1 MYFPRLIILAIA
13 LSFLISASLDA
24 QTDRNYFYLHG
35 QLGAV
40 SYHGDLSEVN
50 EDLAMFDFGFSA
62 GIGYVISPVFSLRS
76 EYRIGEYPRTD
87 RPNAAQYLKRH
98 NTGLYAVFNLL
109 PNSSVSPYLIGGAS
123 MTFFGTYDK
132 GVQERDGST
141 YFGPAFGPVFGGGLN
156 FRLSDRFSFF
166 AETKWDIVT
175 DDEAMDELSGD
186 TGFDVMGYISGGL
199 RMNLRPSIR
208 PVRGLFF
215 TGSEDVHVG
224 DEIEFSAMVGERVS
238 EPVRYSWTF
247 GDGRSGEGK
256 NVSHVYMNPG
266 AYEVTV
272 IASNPVSS
280 QSQSMRVNV
289 SRRIV
294 PASIAAVSASTT
306 NPDVGETVRFSV
318 ELTGTEPV
326 AVAWDLGDGTTSN
339 QKAVQHAYQTEGEYD
354 VVVRVDNVAVAGERG
369 TDTRR
374 MTITVASPEPVAPVL
389 PALASL
395 PFEFNSSYFGDA
407 EREVLMQNVRIIRD
421 NPDLCVHIKGYTDGA
436 GTDEYNLWLSD
447 RRAQRVK
454 DFYLENGI
462 AERRIHAEGLGIA
475 PEPCPDGRAACR
487 ENRRVD
493 SEVVECR

>member
-1 MYFPRLIILAIA
+1 MNHKPFFLGIA
-13 LSFLISASLDA
+13 LALLLTGVVSQADGQMYPA
-24 QTDRNYFYLHG
+24 RNHFYL
-35 QLGAV
+35 QGAFGGTMYSGDLTDINSGEPSV
-40 SYHGDLSEVN
+40 SYGVLGG
-50 EDLAMFDFGFSA
+50 L
-62 GIGYVISPVFSLRS
+62 GYVVSPRVWLGLD
-76 EYRIGEYPRTD
+76 YRIADYPRTL
-87 RPNAAQYLKRH
+87 RPITGDYTRRH
-98 NTGLYAVFNLL
+98 TANLYFMFSLL
-109 PNSSVSPYLIGGAS
+109 PDKKVNPYLLAGGG
-123 MTFFGTYDK
+123 MTMWGNYD
-132 GVQERDGST
+132 RDPE
-141 YFGPAFGPVFGGGLN
+141 FQPAYGPVAGLGLN
-156 FRLSDRFSFF
+156 IYVSDRFSFF
-166 AETKWDIVT
+166 LEGRWDFIL
-175 DDEAMDELSGD
+175 DDEAIDGIEGD
-186 TGFDVMGYISGGL
+186 TGLDGLGFIGAGL
-199 RMNLRPSIR
+199 RFKLRPSIR

-215 TGSEDVHVG
+215 SGPEDVHVG

-247 GDGRSGEGK
+247 GDGRSGDGK
-256 NVSHVYMNPG
+256 NVLHVFMNPG
-266 AYEVTV
+266 TYEVTV

-280 QSQSMRVNV
+280 QSRSMRVNV

-294 PASIAAVSASTT
+294 PASIAAVSASKT
-306 NPDVGETVRFSV
+306 NPDVGETVRFNV

-339 QKAVQHAYQTEGEYD
+339 QKVVQHAYREEGEYD

-407 EREVLMQNVRIIRD
+407 EQEVLMQNVRILRD

-436 GTDEYNLWLSD
+436 GTDDYNLWLSD

-462 AERRIHAEGLGIA
+462 AERRIHAEGLGVA
-475 PEPCPDGRAACR
+475 PEPCPEGRTACR

-493 SEVVECR
+493 SVVVECR